1 MYTKFQQP
9 YPGSAARIEQ
19 EWCEDKMDVMLENR
33 SPDMLSKVP
42 LHQLPYLYGCI
53 LKTFLQCCQH
63 GSAGGAV
70 QRWPQRA
77 EHLV

>member
-1 MYTKFQQP
+1 
-9 YPGSAARIEQ
+9 
-19 EWCEDKMDVMLENR
+19 MDMMLENR
-33 SPDMLSKVP
+33 SHDMLSNVP

-53 LKTFLQCCQH
+53 LKTFLQSCQH